1 MPPKRPK
8 YSRFGRLPGVHRIT
22 ERRIPGPEADLERLT
37 LYLPGGILDRAMT
50 LAQRSGA
57 ESLQMFCEDLLR
69 SAIEA
74 AQADV
79 QTQESDSPRITLLGF
94 DAITNDEDYLA
105 EWSASVQPPPE
116 PRNPALEPPRSNLA
130 SPTREGSAAEE
141 VVLRHAGLQADDPS
155 GLLATLRR
163 GETINPAAA
172 RELLQA
178 LVELESEYRGV
189 PQLDRRLSYALHR
202 IAFEGQILLTDAF
215 PGLAGDTTTLEILRM
230 VQEGTDR
237 VLSGEDIRYYS
248 EGTSRDAS
256 SWPDDDR
263 A

>member
-1 MPPKRPK
+1 M
-8 YSRFGRLPGVHRIT
+8 
-22 ERRIPGPEADLERLT
+22 A
-37 LYLPGGILDRAMT
+37 
-50 LAQRSGA
+50 LAKRSGA
-57 ESLQMFCEDLLR
+57 ESLQIFCEDLLR

-74 AQADV
+74 T
-79 QTQESDSPRITLLGF
+79 QTQVQGEEFDSARIILPGF
-94 DAITNDEDYLA
+94 DAITSDEDYLA

-116 PRNPALEPPRSNLA
+116 PRNPALDPPRPNPANDS
-130 SPTREGSAAEE
+130 RERSAAEE
-141 VVLRHAGLQADDPS
+141 AVLRHAGLQADDPS

-178 LVELESEYRGV
+178 LVELESEYRGAA
-189 PQLDRRLSYALHR
+189 QLDRRLSYALHR

-230 VQEGTDR
+230 VQEGTGR

-248 EGTSRDAS
+248 EGSSHDATSRR
-256 SWPDDDR
+256 DDDR